1 MIKGIILDFDGT
13 LFHTDYLGKKVIVEI
28 CKEKGIDFDGVDWE
42 KLPGLNREDR
52 IKILFPDRVEELL
65 LAYTKKYAEK
75 FVKSLI
81 ELGNS
86 EKVIPRLAKK
96 YKLFIFSTKYVELIK
111 SALVAKDLLQYFT
124 EIIGYETLENKKPQ
138 PEGIFKI
145 MKENTFSNK
154 EIVLVGDSPLDKKA
168 CENAKIKFILFN
180 NSNEEKNLKNN
191 LTIQNFLDLE
201 EILDKL

>member
-1 MIKGIILDFDGT
+1 
-13 LFHTDYLGKKVIVEI
+13 
-28 CKEKGIDFDGVDWE
+28 
-42 KLPGLNREDR
+42 
-52 IKILFPDRVEELL
+52 
-65 LAYTKKYAEK
+65 
-75 FVKSLI
+75 
-81 ELGNS
+81 
-86 EKVIPRLAKK
+86 
-96 YKLFIFSTKYVELIK
+96 
-111 SALVAKDLLQYFT
+111 
-124 EIIGYETLENKKPQ
+124 
-138 PEGIFKI
+138 